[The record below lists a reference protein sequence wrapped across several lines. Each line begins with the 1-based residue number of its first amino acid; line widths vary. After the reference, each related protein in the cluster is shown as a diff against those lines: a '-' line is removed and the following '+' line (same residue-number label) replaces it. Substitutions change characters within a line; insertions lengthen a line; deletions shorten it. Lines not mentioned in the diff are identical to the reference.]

1 MKDPYEK
8 NVGERRK
15 YIRVKSNF
23 NIKIDID
30 AKKIR
35 NFLSQVGKSIDISG
49 SGVLFRYD
57 KLVELGTIIK
67 ITFLMPNSFDFFE
80 GKAKVVRTEINP
92 DNKTYDI
99 GIVFIDLNEDD
110 EDTLNYYVTKE
121 EVGF

>member
-1 MKDPYEK
+1 LKDPYEK

-35 NFLSQVGKSIDISG
+35 NFFSKVGKSIDISG

>member
-1 MKDPYEK
+1 MEK
-8 NVGERRK
+8 NIDERRK

-35 NFLSQVGKSIDISG
+35 HFFSNVVKSVDISG
-49 SGVLFRYD
+49 SGVLFRYN

-99 GIVFIDLNEDD
+99 GIIFIDLNEDD
-110 EDTLNYYVTKE
+110 KSTLNYYVTRE
-121 EVGF
+121 EGF

>member
-1 MKDPYEK
+1 MEK
-8 NVGERRK
+8 NIDERRK

-35 NFLSQVGKSIDISG
+35 HFFSNVVKSVDISG
-49 SGVLFRYD
+49 SGVLFRYN

-99 GIVFIDLNEDD
+99 GIIFIDLNEDD
-110 EDTLNYYVTKE
+110 KGTLNYYVTRE
-121 EVGF
+121 EGF

>member
-1 MKDPYEK
+1 LKDPYGK
-8 NVGERRK
+8 NIDERRK

-23 NIKIDID
+23 NVKIDID

-35 NFLSQVGKSIDISG
+35 HFFSNVGKSIDISG
-49 SGVLFRYD
+49 SGVLFRYN

-67 ITFLMPNSFDFFE
+67 LTFLMPNSFDFFE

-110 EDTLNYYVTKE
+110 KGTLNYYVTKE
-121 EVGF
+121 EGF

>member
-1 MKDPYEK
+1 LWVTLMEK
-8 NVGERRK
+8 NIGERRK

-35 NFLSQVGKSIDISG
+35 NFFSKVGKSIDISG

-67 ITFLMPNSFDFFE
+67 LTFLMPNSFDFFE

-110 EDTLNYYVTKE
+110 KDTLNYCVTKE
-121 EVGF
+121 EGF

>member
-1 MKDPYEK
+1 MEK
-8 NVGERRK
+8 NIDERRK

-30 AKKIR
+30 TKKIR
-35 NFLSQVGKSIDISG
+35 HFFSNVVKSIDISG
-49 SGVLFRYD
+49 SGVLFRYN

-67 ITFLMPNSFDFFE
+67 LTFLMPNSFDFFE

-99 GIVFIDLNEDD
+99 GIVFIDLDEDD
-110 EDTLNYYVTKE
+110 KDTLNYYVTKE
-121 EVGF
+121 EGF

>member
-1 MKDPYEK
+1 MKDPYGK
-8 NVGERRK
+8 NIDERRK

-23 NIKIDID
+23 NVKIDID

-35 NFLSQVGKSIDISG
+35 HFFSNVGKSIDISG
-49 SGVLFRYD
+49 SGVLFRYN

-67 ITFLMPNSFDFFE
+67 LTFLMPNSFDFFE

-110 EDTLNYYVTKE
+110 KGTLNYYVTKE
-121 EVGF
+121 EGF

>member
-1 MKDPYEK
+1 MEK
-8 NVGERRK
+8 NIDERRK
-15 YIRVKSNF
+15 YIRVRSNF

-35 NFLSQVGKSIDISG
+35 HFFSNVVKSVDISG
-49 SGVLFRYD
+49 SGVLFRYN

-67 ITFLMPNSFDFFE
+67 LTFLMPNSFDFFE

-110 EDTLNYYVTKE
+110 KDTLNYYVTKE
-121 EVGF
+121 EGF

>member
-1 MKDPYEK
+1 MEK
-8 NVGERRK
+8 NIDERRK

-35 NFLSQVGKSIDISG
+35 NFFSNVGKSIDISR
-49 SGVLFRYD
+49 SGVLFRYN
-57 KLVELGTIIK
+57 KLVELGTIINL
-67 ITFLMPNSFDFFE
+67 TFLMPNSFDFFE

-110 EDTLNYYVTKE
+110 KDTLNYCVTKE
-121 EVGF
+121 EGF

>member
-1 MKDPYEK
+1 LWVTLMEK
-8 NVGERRK
+8 NIGERRK

-35 NFLSQVGKSIDISG
+35 NFFSKVGKSIDISG
-49 SGVLFRYD
+49 SGVLFRYN

-110 EDTLNYYVTKE
+110 KDTLNYCVTKE
-121 EVGF
+121 EGL